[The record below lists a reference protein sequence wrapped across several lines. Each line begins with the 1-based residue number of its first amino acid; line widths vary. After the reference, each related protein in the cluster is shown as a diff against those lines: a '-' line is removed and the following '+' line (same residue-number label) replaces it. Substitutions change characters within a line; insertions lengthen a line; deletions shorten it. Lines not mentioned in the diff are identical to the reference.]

1 MPLLTAAVESP
12 VYATAIRLRDSLA
25 NVAGANSEQEIGQA
39 LDQYLKE
46 PISLAILGRVK
57 RGKST
62 LINALLG
69 RTDDVVAPI
78 DRLPASSAISRFQ
91 WSETEA
97 AVVHFREGR
106 KEPVPFAR
114 IREFAT
120 EEGNPENQRG
130 VESLEIRGPFP
141 RLERELEIVD
151 TPGAGS
157 LHEHHDALVHA
168 YIPHVDA
175 VIFLVSARMPIDQEE
190 LELLRALKSQDIQ
203 KVFFAMNRVDEATET
218 DLADAEAHNSKM
230 LSAAGIAVGK
240 LHRISAK
247 RAFQGQ
253 WEQSGVPSLLQEI
266 SDFLSKHKR
275 QVLENR
281 LRQRVLRVAEPVVL
295 RLQAEAAFAK
305 KSSAELAQEK
315 DRLSL
320 ERGKL
325 TRERQTAASEFRLKW
340 NRALLDY
347 EQALRQAESKT
358 QTAVQTEISSSAL
371 TQISRLAK
379 QLPTIVQAAIDRS
392 LADPTRRL
400 EAEMLSAT
408 EKLEASYPSLGE
420 FYAELTPVRADS
432 TVTLAKGVATT
443 AAAVTAGSGLL
454 AAGTTAAASIAAANA
469 AAAAATTT
477 VLAPSAATGLLST
490 VPYVGSLFASI
501 TTGTATVSAPAA
513 FTATPLW
520 VALAGPIGWTLIG
533 VGVLA
538 VPFAWRISK
547 LRTKDQL
554 ESAAKEQVA
563 GVFSQLRENR
573 VHHLRQ
579 LAESIVEEFELRL
592 DRELGDLEETLE
604 KLIQRPADSTEASD
618 KANLATEL
626 RANLQ
631 HLQQAS

>member
-1 MPLLTAAVESP
+1 
-12 VYATAIRLRDSLA
+12 
-25 NVAGANSEQEIGQA
+25 
-39 LDQYLKE
+39 
-46 PISLAILGRVK
+46 
-57 RGKST
+57 
-62 LINALLG
+62 
-69 RTDDVVAPI
+69 
-78 DRLPASSAISRFQ
+78 
-91 WSETEA
+91 
-97 AVVHFREGR
+97 
-106 KEPVPFAR
+106 
-114 IREFAT
+114 
-120 EEGNPENQRG
+120 
-130 VESLEIRGPFP
+130 
-141 RLERELEIVD
+141 
-151 TPGAGS
+151 
-157 LHEHHDALVHA
+157 
-168 YIPHVDA
+168 
-175 VIFLVSARMPIDQEE
+175 
-190 LELLRALKSQDIQ
+190 
-203 KVFFAMNRVDEATET
+203 
-218 DLADAEAHNSKM
+218 
-230 LSAAGIAVGK
+230 
-240 LHRISAK
+240 
-247 RAFQGQ
+247 
-253 WEQSGVPSLLQEI
+253 
-266 SDFLSKHKR
+266 
-275 QVLENR
+275 
-281 LRQRVLRVAEPVVL
+281 
-295 RLQAEAAFAK
+295 
-305 KSSAELAQEK
+305 
-315 DRLSL
+315 
-320 ERGKL
+320 
-325 TRERQTAASEFRLKW
+325 
-340 NRALLDY
+340 
-347 EQALRQAESKT
+347 
-358 QTAVQTEISSSAL
+358 
-371 TQISRLAK
+371 
-379 QLPTIVQAAIDRS
+379 
-392 LADPTRRL
+392 
-400 EAEMLSAT
+400 MLSAT